1 MHSRAPLRYHRGSC
15 LCGAYELRITRRC
28 LTDDLNLDSTTDFS
42 VALSHP
48 IVHAFENQR
57 STSPAGGKTVGP
69 VAGEHTIY
77 RLAYGH
83 DHRGATWF
91 DEPERVVWLCAYR
104 LHRSG
109 SPDDAFP
116 YFHELI
122 RSGEILPTADDYE
135 ALFLDRDRRFVETM
149 SLDAQALLA
158 RARSNPGVEQVGL
171 IGGEETTGVIVEV
184 VETLEETH
192 VAFTLTVVDYRRIV
206 LLLAA
211 FYPDATFKDWEL
223 VVILPTRSLRENEM
237 CYRILRG

>member
-1 MHSRAPLRYHRGSC
+1 VHKHTPLQYHRGSC
-15 LCGAYELRITRRC
+15 VCVSYELRITRRC
-28 LTDDLNLDSTTDFS
+28 LANDLNLDLNTDFF
-42 VALSHP
+42 VALPHP

-57 STSPAGGKTVGP
+57 SASPVGTKTVGP
-69 VAGEHTIY
+69 AARERTIY
-77 RLAYGH
+77 RLAYGD

-91 DEPERVVWLCAYR
+91 DETERVVWLCAYR

-109 SPDDAFP
+109 NADDAFP
-116 YFHELI
+116 YFHDLI
-122 RSGEILPTADDYE
+122 RSGEIMPTEDDYE

-149 SLDAQALLA
+149 SADAHALLE

-171 IGGEETTGVIVEV
+171 IGGEETTGIVVEV

-192 VAFTLTVVDYRRIV
+192 VAFALSVGDYRRII

-211 FYPDATFKDWEL
+211 FYPAATFSDWEL
-223 VVILPTRSLRENEM
+223 VTNLPTRSLRENEM